1 MCYRRILEMY
11 ILFKKKKKK
20 TLNLHFLFY
29 ILIFKERL
37 RKEGNL
43 RFKNY
48 ILTIIVVII
57 FGIDCTIKMIII
69 ILNIT
74 RQLLLS
80 N

>member
-1 MCYRRILEMY
+1 MLPKDFGNVYTIQKE
-11 ILFKKKKKK
+11 KK
-20 TLNLHFLFY
+20 TLNLHFLFH

-43 RFKNY
+43 RFKNC

-57 FGIDCTIKMIII
+57 FVIDCTIKMIII
-69 ILNIT
+69 ILNIP
-74 RQLLLS
+74 RQLLLL